1 MARTRSLIAALAALT
16 VLTGSVGACGGDN
29 KEAEGSGDAAGAAIP
44 ENAPQE
50 VKDAAAAAEERG
62 LKFYASHDE
71 IVECAKKEGSVT
83 IQTSSDDFEPLKE
96 GFEKQYPFVKSEF
109 VVLSGAAT
117 ERFLL
122 EAESGSGPNYDVGYP
137 APEAYN
143 EISDMFGYD
152 IAGMAQAGVLDIPE
166 ATIDENNHTV
176 VSAGSSG
183 IALAYNRD
191 KIPEAELPKTWDGV
205 ADPKFARD
213 QLGMAMDV
221 DLNNVSVLSL
231 DPDWGID
238 KVVDLSTKMREL
250 NPVFTDGH
258 TAASLL
264 VQSGEVAI
272 SPFVNL
278 HSLMRE
284 IDKNPDGPLQ
294 VAFIEPV
301 PIRESEASGV
311 MRDAEHPCGA
321 LLYIEWTAGD
331 TAQKIF
337 DEDGPIQA
345 SFAWDGS
352 RMKQMVGD
360 RKTVIAGPDQ
370 IAELPDAISKIQEA
384 FGFPTLP

>member
-1 MARTRSLIAALAALT
+1 MVRTRPLIVVVAALS
-16 VLTGSVGACGGDN
+16 VVMGSTAGCGGSESSDSSPSS
-29 KEAEGSGDAAGAAIP
+29 APAANLD
-44 ENAPQE
+44 NAPPE
-50 VKDAAAAAEERG
+50 VQAAAKAAQERN
-62 LKFYASHDE
+62 LNFMASHDE
-71 IVECAKKEGSVT
+71 IVQCAQKEGAVT
-83 IQTSSDDFEPLKE
+83 IQTSSDDFAPFQEAFQKE
-96 GFEKQYPFVKSEF
+96 YPFIKSDF

-122 EAESGSGPNYDVGYP
+122 EAESGSGQNYDVGYP

-143 EISDMFGYD
+143 EISDMFGWD
-152 IAGMAQAGVLDIPE
+152 LQGMAESGVLDIPKG
-166 ATIDENNHTV
+166 TLDENNHTV

-191 KIPEAELPKTWDGV
+191 KIPESELPKSWDEV
-205 ADPKFARD
+205 ADPKFARG

-221 DLNNVSVLSL
+221 DLNNVSVLTL
-231 DPDWGID
+231 DPAWGLD
-238 KVVDLSTKMREL
+238 KVVDLSKKMKDL

-284 IDKNPDGPLQ
+284 VDKNPDGPLQ

-311 MRDAEHPCGA
+311 FRDAEHPCSA
-321 LLYIEWTAGD
+321 MLYIEFTAGD
-331 TAQKIF
+331 AAQKIF
-337 DEDGPIQA
+337 DEDGPLQA
-345 SFAWDGS
+345 SFAWDKS

-360 RKTVIAGPDQ
+360 RTTVIAGPDQ
-370 IAELPDAISKIQEA
+370 IAKLPDAIAAIQEA
-384 FGFPTLP
+384 FGFPSLP